1 MINLPSRTDHRDGL
15 GLAAVLTGIK
25 VDWVPG
31 VEGAQVKDKVL
42 PPGGAEHNVSGGV
55 KGCWRA
61 HMNTL
66 YRFVTIR
73 QLAPQFSIEC

>member
-1 MINLPSRTDHRDGL
+1 LPSRTDHRDGL

-31 VEGAQVKDKVL
+31 VEGERINDKVL
-42 PPGGAEHNVSGGV
+42 PPGGAEHNVSRGV
-55 KGCWRA
+55 RGSWRA

-66 YRFVTIR
+66 YRFVMTS
-73 QLAPQFSIEC
+73 QLVPQFLIEC